1 MGLRAGDLKD
11 LVYDIF
17 EIDSYK
23 SKMGNDADIVVV
35 SFDVKQKEAA
45 KDLVNFIET
54 AHDFVLDADHTPG
67 EVDTGVYKVFV
78 EIDRNRDIT
87 KNIIDMVEGLKNLT
101 DQDFRYRYH
110 KAFRSQDVTEDNLSV
125 SVPVDADSY
134 NVAVLENKMNSYKE
148 FFSNSFVD
156 DITLLENKLTIKKVY
171 ADPVQFVF
179 KDFGDRETMLENI
192 KEKINVNDYAEILF
206 LTKYVGDYNIT
217 KFGERTLTFENKDKI
232 LVVERHPQ

>member
-1 MGLRAGDLKD
+1 MGLRENDLEN

-23 SKMGNDADIVVV
+23 SKMGEDSDIVVL
-35 SFDVKQKEAA
+35 SFDVKQNQAA

-54 AHDFVLDADHTPG
+54 GYNYVLDADNTPG
-67 EVDTGVYKVFV
+67 EVENGVYKVFV
-78 EIDRNRDIT
+78 EIERNKDIS
-87 KNIIDMVEGLKNLT
+87 KNIMEIIDGVSKLT
-101 DQDFRYRYH
+101 GQDFRYRYH
-110 KAFRSQDVTEDNLSV
+110 KAFRSNEVTEDNLNI

-156 DITLLENKLTIKKVY
+156 EITLLEDELTIKKIY
-171 ADPVQFVF
+171 ADPVCF
-179 KDFGDRETMLENI
+179 KFKNFGDKHEILESI
-192 KEKINVNDYAEILF
+192 EERINVNDYAEIMF

-217 KFGERTLTFENKDKI
+217 KFGKRTLTFENKNKI